1 MLEYMIAKLFLRCAL
16 GPQAHDTTHSS
27 ISGTL
32 PPPKRAITSS
42 KAAIAATQSPSFAS
56 AMPLVN
62 NAVAARSCI
71 SWVSLSPERAAVWWC
86 RVDDADVN
94 RFVVISSVEGY
105 PPPGRR
111 D

>member
-1 MLEYMIAKLFLRCAL
+1 MIAKLFLRCAL
-16 GPQAHDTTHSS
+16 GAPSPRHDPLQH
-27 ISGTL
+27 L
-32 PPPKRAITSS
+32 RD
-42 KAAIAATQSPSFAS
+42 IATAEARDHLVESRNRRRVIASFAS

-71 SWVSLSPERAAVWWC
+71 SWVSPSPKRAAVWWC